1 MLCKDPKKRPT
12 SFELAR
18 MPCLNTSINRFSE
31 EFDCREFVH
40 LLLEEDEED
49 QKQKMKNK
57 EEDESVNLL
66 TK

>member
-1 MLCKDPKKRPT
+1 MLQKDPKKRPT

-40 LLLEEDEED
+40 LLLEEEEED
-49 QKQKMKNK
+49 QKQKLKN
-57 EEDESVNLL
+57 
-66 TK
+66 